1 MGTYM
6 KVYHALNILR
16 HTPLDWRV
24 LWGDSDNM
32 LHPILDV
39 YYDNK
44 LHKTFV
50 TLFKEGDL
58 DSYKNELS
66 VKDFSNMLLK
76 LPMNSFDSE
85 LVFNN
90 FQETDYA
97 NAGMFE
103 STSEILN
110 VKGFRRAKYTEY
122 DYTLKQYKKH
132 HYVRMML
139 FNDDID
145 RRG

>member
-1 MGTYM
+1 M
-6 KVYHALNILR
+6 KIYKALTIL
-16 HTPLDWRV
+16 HHMPLDWHV
-24 LWGDSDNM
+24 LWGDSDNL
-32 LHPILDV
+32 LHPVLDV
-39 YYDNK
+39 YYNK
-44 LHKTFV
+44 DLHKTFV
-50 TLFKEGDL
+50 MLFKEGDL
-58 DSYKNELS
+58 EAYKNELS
-66 VKDFSNMLLK
+66 AKDFANMLLK

-90 FQETDYA
+90 FQETNYG

-122 DYTLKQYKKH
+122 DYTLKQNRRR

-139 FNDDID
+139 FNDDLD
-145 RRG
+145 RQG

>member
-1 MGTYM
+1 M

-16 HTPLDWRV
+16 NTPLDWRV
-24 LWGDSDNM
+24 LWGDSDNI
-32 LHPILDV
+32 LHPVLDV
-39 YYDNK
+39 YYDSK
-44 LHKTFV
+44 LHKAFV
-50 TLFKEGDL
+50 ILFKEGDL
-58 DSYKNELS
+58 DAHKNESS
-66 VKDFSNMLLK
+66 VKDFYNMLLN
-76 LPMNSFDSE
+76 LPTSSFDSD

-90 FQETDYA
+90 FQETNHA

-103 STSEILN
+103 STSEILR

-139 FNDDID
+139 FNDAID

>member
-1 MGTYM
+1 M

-32 LHPILDV
+32 LHPVLDV

-44 LHKTFV
+44 SHKTFV

-76 LPMNSFDSE
+76 LPVNSFNSQ

-139 FNDDID
+139 FNDDVD

>member
-1 MGTYM
+1 M

-16 HTPLDWRV
+16 HAPLDWRV
-24 LWGDSDNM
+24 LWGDSDNI
-32 LHPILDV
+32 LHPVLDV
-39 YYDNK
+39 YYDGK
-44 LHKTFV
+44 LHKAFV
-50 TLFKEGDL
+50 ILFKEGDL
-58 DSYKNELS
+58 ESHKNESS
-66 VKDFSNMLLK
+66 VKDFYNMLLN
-76 LPMNSFDSE
+76 LPTISFDSE

-90 FQETDYA
+90 FQETNYA

-103 STSEILN
+103 STSEILR

-132 HYVRMML
+132 HYIRMML
-139 FNDDID
+139 FNDAID

>member
-1 MGTYM
+1 M

-24 LWGDSDNM
+24 LWGDSDNI
-32 LHPILDV
+32 LHPVLDV
-39 YYDNK
+39 YYDSK
-44 LHKTFV
+44 LHKAFV
-50 TLFKEGDL
+50 ILFKEGDL
-58 DSYKNELS
+58 DAHKNESS

-76 LPMNSFDSE
+76 LPTNSFDSE

-90 FQETDYA
+90 FQETNYA

-103 STSEILN
+103 STSEILSI
-110 VKGFRRAKYTEY
+110 KGFRRAKYTEY
-122 DYTLKQYKKH
+122 DYTLKQNKKH

-139 FNDDID
+139 FNDAID

>member
-1 MGTYM
+1 M

-16 HTPLDWRV
+16 HAPLDWPI

-32 LHPILDV
+32 LHPVLDV
-39 YYDNK
+39 RYDNK

-50 TLFKEGDL
+50 ILFKEYDL

-66 VKDFSNMLLK
+66 VKDFSNTLLK

-90 FQETDYA
+90 FQETNYA

-103 STSEILN
+103 STSDVLSI
-110 VKGFRRAKYTEY
+110 KGFRRAKYTEY
-122 DYTLKQYKKH
+122 DYTLKQYKKR

>member
-1 MGTYM
+1 M

-16 HTPLDWRV
+16 HTPLDWRI
-24 LWGDSDNM
+24 LWGDSDNL
-32 LHPILDV
+32 LHPVLDV
-39 YYDNK
+39 FYNK
-44 LHKTFV
+44 DLHKTFV
-50 TLFKEGDL
+50 ILFKEGDL
-58 DSYKNELS
+58 DSYKNEIS

-132 HYVRMML
+132 NYVRMML

>member
-1 MGTYM
+1 M

-50 TLFKEGDL
+50 VLFKEGDL

-97 NAGMFE
+97 NAGTLE

>member
-1 MGTYM
+1 M

-16 HTPLDWRV
+16 NTPLDWRV
-24 LWGDSDNM
+24 LWGDSDNI
-32 LHPILDV
+32 LHPVLDV
-39 YYDNK
+39 YYDSE
-44 LHKTFV
+44 LHKAFV
-50 TLFKEGDL
+50 ILFKEGDL
-58 DSYKNELS
+58 DSHKNGLS
-66 VKDFSNMLLK
+66 VKDFANMLLK
-76 LPMNSFDSE
+76 LPTSSFDSD

-90 FQETDYA
+90 FQETNHA

-103 STSEILN
+103 STSEILR

-139 FNDDID
+139 FNDAID

>member
-1 MGTYM
+1 M

-16 HTPLDWRV
+16 HTPLDWCV
-24 LWGDSDNM
+24 LWGDSDNI
-32 LHPILDV
+32 LHPVLDV
-39 YYDNK
+39 YYDSK
-44 LHKTFV
+44 LHKVFV
-50 TLFKEGDL
+50 ILFKEGDL
-58 DSYKNELS
+58 DAHKNELS

-76 LPMNSFDSE
+76 LPTNSFDSE

-97 NAGMFE
+97 SAGMFE
-103 STSEILN
+103 STSEILR

>member
-1 MGTYM
+1 M

-24 LWGDSDNM
+24 LWGDSDNV
-32 LHPILDV
+32 LHPVLDV

-50 TLFKEGDL
+50 ALFKKGDL

-76 LPMNSFDSE
+76 LPVNSFDSG

-90 FQETDYA
+90 FQETNYA

-103 STSEILN
+103 STSEILSI
-110 VKGFRRAKYTEY
+110 KGFRRAKYTEY
-122 DYTLKQYKKH
+122 DYTIKQYKKH

>member
-1 MGTYM
+1 M

-24 LWGDSDNM
+24 LWGDSDNI
-32 LHPILDV
+32 LHPVLDV

-58 DSYKNELS
+58 DSYNNELS
-66 VKDFSNMLLK
+66 VKDFSNTLLK
-76 LPMNSFDSE
+76 LPTNSFDSE

-90 FQETDYA
+90 FQETNYA

-103 STSEILN
+103 STSEILR

-139 FNDDID
+139 FNDAID

>member
-1 MGTYM
+1 M

-24 LWGDSDNM
+24 LWGDSDNL
-32 LHPILDV
+32 LHPVLDV
-39 YYDNK
+39 FYNK
-44 LHKTFV
+44 DLHKTFV
-50 TLFKEGDL
+50 ILFKEGYL
-58 DSYKNELS
+58 DSYKNEIS
-66 VKDFSNMLLK
+66 VKDFSNILLK

-122 DYTLKQYKKH
+122 DYTLKQNKKH

>member
-1 MGTYM
+1 M
-6 KVYHALNILR
+6 KIYHALSILR

-24 LWGDSDNM
+24 LWGDSDNI

-39 YYDNK
+39 YYDSK
-44 LHKTFV
+44 LHKVFV
-50 TLFKEGDL
+50 ILFKEGDL

-76 LPMNSFDSE
+76 LPTNSFDSD

-90 FQETDYA
+90 FQETNHA

-103 STSEILN
+103 STSEILC

-139 FNDDID
+139 FNDAID

>member
-1 MGTYM
+1 M

-32 LHPILDV
+32 LHPVLDV

-50 TLFKEGDL
+50 ILFKEGDL
-58 DSYKNELS
+58 DAHKNELS
-66 VKDFSNMLLK
+66 VKDFSNTLLK
-76 LPMNSFDSE
+76 LPTNSFDSE

-90 FQETDYA
+90 FQETNYA

-103 STSEILN
+103 STSEILR

-139 FNDDID
+139 FNDAID